1 MAVND
6 SLGNARRPGAVKNV
20 VLLVERHLDIRRANI
35 KGVGPRRMI
44 MKLLA
49 GRLQRKSQIRSD
61 RGDVHEVLKR
71 CIAVLI

>member
-6 SLGNARRPGAVKNV
+6 ALGNAGRPGAVENV
-20 VLLVERHLDIRRANI
+20 VLLVERHVDVRRASV

-44 MKLLA
+44 MELVA
-49 GRLQRKSQIRSD
+49 SRLQRKSQIRSD